1 MLIRPKN
8 GTKITVE
15 KPSAA
20 WRREEVAS
28 MSIMGSKLQ
37 DDDEVNIGALI
48 IRIRNSESQS
58 KGLQTLQ
65 QSKPQKPTP
74 KP

>member
-48 IRIRNSESQS
+48 IRIRFWGPYNIVIIRNPQNSI
-58 KGLQTLQ
+58 GNY
-65 QSKPQKPTP
+65 
-74 KP
+74 